1 MSQSIRS
8 ARGDYVDF
16 ELLAIKAQLASKPAP
31 KPVIERREAIEERE
45 GTKPLPAP
53 AVNELL
59 ALATEAAALSAKAAP
74 KRK

>member
-1 MSQSIRS
+1 MAQTRS

-16 ELLAIKAQLASKPAP
+16 ELLAIKAQLAAKPAP
-31 KPVIERREAIEERE
+31 KPVVARREAIEERE
-45 GTKPLPAP
+45 GTKVLPSP

-59 ALATEAAALSAKAAP
+59 AMGAAAAELSEKAAP